1 MKQSTLFRKCSSYFQ
16 DNANIY
22 RNRGY
27 NALAGQGLWEDNES
41 ILYKLSIVNDV
52 MRKEFYIY
60 LQMGKKEDMPTKVI
74 VRSVGGMKQSLKKFY
89 NTQERIKAWK
99 KVTDKLL
106 NWEEWHTDFLYHL
119 ITQGLDLPIVV
130 QAIKSLLRWC

>member
-1 MKQSTLFRKCSSYFQ
+1 MKQSTLFRKCASYFQ
-16 DNANIY
+16 NNATIY
-22 RNRGY
+22 RNRGF

-41 ILYKLSIVNDV
+41 ILYKLHIVNDV

-74 VRSVGGMKQSLKKFY
+74 VRNVSSMKQSIQKY
-89 NTQERIKAWK
+89 HQGQERYKTWK

-106 NWEEWHTDFLYHL
+106 NWEE
-119 ITQGLDLPIVV
+119 
-130 QAIKSLLRWC
+130 

>member
-1 MKQSTLFRKCSSYFQ
+1 MKSLLMKQSTLFRRCSSYFQ

-27 NALAGQGLWEDNES
+27 NAVAGQGLWEDNES

-89 NTQERIKAWK
+89 NTQEHIKAWK

-106 NWEEWHTDFLYHL
+106 NWEE
-119 ITQGLDLPIVV
+119 
-130 QAIKSLLRWC
+130 

>member
-1 MKQSTLFRKCSSYFQ
+1 MKSLLMKQSTLFRKCSSYFQ

-27 NALAGQGLWEDNES
+27 NALAGQGLWEDNELN
-41 ILYKLSIVNDV
+41 LYKLSIVNDV

-89 NTQERIKAWK
+89 NTQERVKAWK

-106 NWEEWHTDFLYHL
+106 NWEE
-119 ITQGLDLPIVV
+119 
-130 QAIKSLLRWC
+130 